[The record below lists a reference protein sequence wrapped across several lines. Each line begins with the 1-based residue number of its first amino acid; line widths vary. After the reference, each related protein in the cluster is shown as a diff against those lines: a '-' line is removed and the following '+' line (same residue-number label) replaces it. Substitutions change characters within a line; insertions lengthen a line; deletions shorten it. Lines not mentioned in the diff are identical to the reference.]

1 MRAESGGEA
10 KSLSSGPAPPAPADA
25 GPTPRIINKT
35 KLKISLFTFI
45 ELIPF
50 EQGGFFKTP

>member
-10 KSLSSGPAPPAPADA
+10 KSLSSGPVPAAPADA
-25 GPTPRIINKT
+25 GHTPRMINKT
-35 KLKISLFTFI
+35 NLKISLFTFI
-45 ELIPF
+45 EWPTF